1 MSYHHVCTT
10 ADCPLIGQRTDRFC
24 TCHKTPEQM
33 MQAEIDT
40 LRERRD
46 DLLRANNAF
55 EARARE
61 AERAAKAMTTL
72 RPASE
77 YHEDMGDV
85 LWWKLPITEP
95 PYVGSPNDLGFE
107 VIVEPTLHIWT
118 SESDESSKDDPSH
131 TSHPH
136 RFHVGGW
143 PGYHTHFSPLPMV
156 RLP

>member
-1 MSYHHVCTT
+1 MSYDHVCTT

-55 EARARE
+55 EERARQ
-61 AERAAKAMTTL
+61 AERAIKAMTTL

-77 YHEDMGDV
+77 YYEDMGPV
-85 LWWKLPITEP
+85 LWWRLPITEA
-95 PYVGSPNDLGFE
+95 PYVGSPLDVGITVE
-107 VIVEPTLHIWT
+107 VTLR
-118 SESDESSKDDPSH
+118 SADDPGSQIL
-131 TSHPH
+131 T
-136 RFHVGGW
+136 RNVGGW
-143 PGYHTHFSPLPMV
+143 PGHYEYTHFSPLPQV
-156 RLP
+156 AP

>member
-1 MSYHHVCTT
+1 MSYDHVCTT
-10 ADCPLIGQRTDRFC
+10 ADCPLIGQRTDRGC
-24 TCHKTPEQM
+24 KCHKTPEQM

-61 AERAAKAMTTL
+61 AERAVKAMTTL

-77 YHEDMGDV
+77 YHEDMGPV

-95 PYVGSPNDLGFE
+95 PYVGSPNDLGYE
-107 VIVEPTLHIWT
+107 AVGTLDM
-118 SESDESSKDDPSH
+118 SASDGTKITATARGDI
-131 TSHPH
+131 
-136 RFHVGGW
+136 GGW

-156 RLP
+156 SLP